1 MQAARTR
8 RVIRR
13 PGAPDRA
20 RPNGRSMR
28 ARRATCVGA
37 LASLLAATAPLVAA
51 EPAAATDVYV
61 VTTTS
66 DDADVAV
73 GNGVCQTPG
82 GDCSL
87 RAALQ
92 ESQADAADSVVA
104 FAIPGSGPHTID
116 VLSPLPLLIDG
127 AGGTTIDGA
136 TQPGATLNAAPY
148 GSDAS
153 IQIALRGIGT
163 AGHAGLT
170 IYSSGNVVRGL
181 AIYDFAG
188 AVKLLGES
196 ATGNEIS
203 GNFIGTDPT
212 GTFAAPAFD
221 NLAIGVTVN
230 LNAAGNMI
238 GGPDLADRNVISGNA
253 GRGIGF
259 FWDTAN
265 NVVENNVIG
274 LSPSGAPLGNLGHG
288 IDLNY
293 RAHDNAI
300 GSDTPG
306 LGNVVSANGGE
317 GIEVSHGAETAFNLI
332 AGNVIGGTLDG
343 LGASEDTANARN
355 GVLLEDR
362 VSDNTVRGNVIVA
375 NGSDFEGGIKINNQ
389 TRRNVIED
397 NRIGV
402 TLADVP
408 VENGGIEGFAIKLET
423 DATDNRIGPDNLIV
437 GQWRGVWVS
446 GDTSVR
452 NTITRNLIDGQTHLA
467 IDLAPT
473 DVHNPNDPGDT
484 DTGPNDLLNWPALS
498 VTSPGVVA
506 ATTCAGCRVE
516 LFESN
521 GTVGP
526 AEHGPPIAFLAD
538 GVADG
543 SGAAMLFPLGAASD
557 RVITATATDP
567 TGNTSELA
575 VNVALPA
582 ADPANLPPV
591 PAFTP
596 SCLRLACT
604 LDGAA
609 SADPDGSVV
618 HHVWDFGDGTT
629 GTGSA
634 PTHAFAANGSYD
646 VTLTVHDDQGAIAS
660 ATAPVAVFDEAPSA
674 VASATCQFQYCT
686 FDGTASSD
694 PDGSVASWAW
704 DFGDGS
710 SGSGSTAE
718 HTFAADGT
726 YTVTLTVADDDGITD
741 STTLDVTVDA
751 LPIDTLVYD
760 SFSRNL
766 TSAWGSD
773 ELSHPYTLS
782 SGGSSS
788 FAVSGGRGRITISTA
803 GASRAAVLTGI
814 AVTDVEATARF
825 DVDKL
830 PVGNGGRASIELRRT
845 AINTQYR
852 ARVRVDAAG
861 KVYVAFTRLAG
872 SGSEITIT
880 PDTLVAGLTAVAGQ
894 GLRLKAQAAG
904 TDPTNLRLKVWSAS
918 GTEPGSWNVETTDS
932 AAALQAP
939 GGVGLAA
946 ALSSGATNT
955 PIQFRF
961 DDFQARVIDNP
972 PTAAASATCINQTC
986 TFDGTA
992 STDAEGPIASFA
1004 WDFGDGTEPGAGG
1017 IVVHDYA
1024 DFGDHTAT
1032 LTVTD
1037 SLGWTDSTDVAVT
1050 LTNLAPLSVPDVQCV
1065 LRTCTF
1071 DGSASN
1077 DPDGTVVGY
1086 VWLIDGGQV
1095 EVSGEI
1101 VTYTFT
1107 LPGTYTVELLVEDD
1121 DGATD
1126 SETIAITV
1134 DGPPNVPPTAEF
1146 NATCTDL
1153 TCTFDASA
1161 STDTDGTITAYQWDL
1176 GDGLTANTIDPT
1188 VAYTVPGDYPVRLL
1202 VTDNENAT
1210 ASVVHHVVVAPP
1222 PNDPAVASDEF
1233 SRTTTNGWGT
1243 APLGGSWNALYTSW
1257 NAAFAADGAVGT
1269 ITVPTAGVTRGA
1281 RLSTTLPRD
1290 LSSVVTLS
1298 TNKAASGGSQMAS
1311 LTSRFVSGAGEYRAR
1326 TRFTGSVVRLALVRT
1341 SSTGSETV
1349 LTEAIVSGLSHA
1361 AGTQYRVRFEVAGS
1375 APTTL
1380 RARIWLATDA
1390 EPATWTVQTTDGT
1403 AALQTG
1409 GLSGLTTYLSS
1420 STNNAPVTF
1429 TFDDLVID
1437 RINATPTATF
1447 AATCVGLDCAFD
1459 ATASADPDGVITT
1472 IQWNFGDGT
1481 TATGSLTPAHVFSEA
1496 GTYPVTLT
1504 LYDDIGHWS
1513 AVTIATPTT

>member
-1 MQAARTR
+1 MQAAGRQR
-8 RVIRR
+8 AKRR
-13 PGAPDRA
+13 PGAPGSAGHRA
-20 RPNGRSMR
+20 TGRI
-28 ARRATCVGA
+28 RRAFVAGVLAPMLGVTALVVGA
-37 LASLLAATAPLVAA
+37 SPATA
-51 EPAAATDVYV
+51 TDTYV
-61 VTTTS
+61 VTVTT
-66 DDADVAV
+66 DEADVAV
-73 GNGVCQTPG
+73 GDSICEVAAG
-82 GDCSL
+82 GCSL

-92 ESQADAADSVVA
+92 ESQADAADSVIG
-104 FAIPGSGPHTID
+104 FAIPGTGPHTID
-116 VLSPLPLLIDG
+116 VSSPLPLLIDG
-127 AGGTTIDGA
+127 AGGTTIDGY
-136 TQPGATLNAAPY
+136 TQPGANPNTASF

-153 IQIALRGIGT
+153 IQVALRGIGSS
-163 AGHAGLT
+163 GHGALT
-170 IYSSGNVVRGL
+170 IYSSGNIVRGL
-181 AIYDFAG
+181 ALYDFAG
-188 AVKLLGES
+188 AVRLLGES
-196 ATGNEIS
+196 ATDNEIS

-212 GTFAAPAFD
+212 GTFAAAAFD

-230 LNAAGNMI
+230 INAAGNVI

-265 NVVENNVIG
+265 NAVENNVIG
-274 LSPSGAPLGNLGHG
+274 LSPTGAPLGNLGHG

-293 RAHDNAI
+293 RANNTTI
-300 GSDTPG
+300 GGDAPG

-343 LGASEDTANARN
+343 LGASDDTANARN

-452 NTITRNLIDGQTHLA
+452 NTITRNLTHGQTHLA

-473 DVHNPNDPGDT
+473 DVHNPNDPGDA

-498 VTSPGVVA
+498 ITSPGVVHA
-506 ATTCAGCRVE
+506 ATCAGCRVE
-516 LFESN
+516 LFESS
-521 GTVGP
+521 GIVGP
-526 AEHGPPIAFLAD
+526 GEHGPPIAHLAD
-538 GVADG
+538 GVADA
-543 SGAAMLFPLGAASD
+543 SGEAMLFPQGFGAD
-557 RVITATATDP
+557 RVITATSTDP

-575 VNVALPA
+575 TNAALPA
-582 ADPANLPPV
+582 ANPANL
-591 PAFTP
+591 TP
-596 SCLRLACT
+596 TPSFVTSCLRLACT
-604 LDGAA
+604 LDA
-609 SADPDGSVV
+609 SASSDPDGAVV
-618 HHVWDFGDGTT
+618 HHVWDFGDATSGA
-629 GTGSA
+629 GVA
-634 PTHAFAANGSYD
+634 PAHAFAANGTYD

-660 ATAPVAVFDEAPSA
+660 TTQSVVVFDEPPTAA
-674 VASATCQFQYCT
+674 ASASCQFQYCT

-694 PDGSVASWAW
+694 PDGAVANWAW

-710 SGSGSTAE
+710 VGGGSSAE

-726 YTVTLTVADDDGITD
+726 YTITLTVSDDDGISNT
-741 STTLDVTVDA
+741 TTLDVTVDA

-760 SFSRNL
+760 SFSRTL
-766 TSAWGSD
+766 TNAWGSD

-782 SGGSSS
+782 SGGASS
-788 FAVSGGRGRITISTA
+788 FAVTGGRGRVTVSSA
-803 GASRAAVLTGI
+803 GASRAAVLAGI
-814 AVTDVEATARF
+814 VVTDVEATARF

-845 AINTQYR
+845 ANNTQYR
-852 ARVRVDAAG
+852 ARVRIDAAG
-861 KVYVAFTRLAG
+861 RVFVAFTRLAG
-872 SGSEITIT
+872 TGSEITIT
-880 PDTLVAGLTAVAGQ
+880 ADALVAGLTAVAGQ
-894 GLRLKAQAAG
+894 GLRLKAQATG
-904 TDPTNLRLKVWSAS
+904 TNPTNLRIKVWSSS
-918 GTEPGSWNVETTDS
+918 GTEPGSWTLETTDS
-932 AAALQAP
+932 TAALQAA

-961 DDFQARVIDNP
+961 DDFSARVLDNP
-972 PTAAASATCINQTC
+972 PTAAASAICVNQTC

-992 STDAEGPIASFA
+992 SADDEGPIATYA
-1004 WDFGDGTEPGAGG
+1004 WDFGDGTEPGDGG

-1037 SLGWTDSTDVAVT
+1037 TLGWTASADVAVT
-1050 LTNLAPLSVPDVQCV
+1050 LTNQAPVSVPDVQCV

-1071 DGSASN
+1071 DGAASN

-1095 EVSGEI
+1095 EVSGQLVI
-1101 VTYTFT
+1101 YTFT
-1107 LPGTYTVELLVEDD
+1107 LPGTYSVELLVEDD

-1126 SETIAITV
+1126 SEAIEITV
-1134 DGPPNVPPTAEF
+1134 TGPPNQPPTAEF
-1146 NATCTDL
+1146 DSMCTYL

-1161 STDTDGTITAYQWDL
+1161 STDSDGTITAYQWDL
-1176 GDGLTANTIDPT
+1176 GDGLTANTIDPIVT
-1188 VAYTVPGDYPVRLL
+1188 YTVPGDYPVRLL

-1210 ASVVHHVVVAPP
+1210 SSIVHHVVAAPVP
-1222 PNDPAVASDEF
+1222 YVPAVGNDDFA
-1233 SRTTTNGWGT
+1233 RVTTSGWGS
-1243 APLGGSWNALYTSW
+1243 APLGGNWSALYASW

-1269 ITVPTAGVTRGA
+1269 VTVPTAGVTRGA
-1281 RLSTTLPRD
+1281 RLSTAMPRD

-1298 TNKAASGGSQMAS
+1298 TNKTATGGSQMAS

-1341 SSTGSETV
+1341 SPAGSETV
-1349 LTEAIVSGLSHA
+1349 LTETIVSGLTHA
-1361 AGTQYRVRFEVAGS
+1361 AGTQYRVRFEVEGES
-1375 APTTL
+1375 PTSL
-1380 RARIWLATDA
+1380 RARIWPAIDP
-1390 EPATWTVQTTDGT
+1390 EPVTWNVQTTDST
-1403 AALQTG
+1403 AALQSA
-1409 GLSGLTTYLSS
+1409 GLSGITTYLSS
-1420 STNNAPVTF
+1420 STTNAPVTF
-1429 TFDDLVID
+1429 TFDDLVIE
-1437 RINATPTATF
+1437 RKNLPPSAAF
-1447 AATCVGLDCAFD
+1447 AASCLGLDCAFD
-1459 ATASADPDGVITT
+1459 SAGSIDPDGTITA

-1481 TATGSLTPAHVFSEA
+1481 TASGTLAPTHVFSEA

-1504 LYDDIGHWS
+1504 VYDDVGQWS
-1513 AVTIATPTT
+1513 SVTIDVATT